1 MEVGDMDIAELRR
14 SLPTTLIGKHLQYYQ
29 STGSTMDL
37 AREAARK
44 GSPEGTVILAEEQT
58 QGRGR
63 FDRQW
68 IAPPKDNLY
77 FSVILYPTSYAFKRL
92 TMASS
97 LGVAR
102 GITNASGLPVSIK
115 WPNDIRSNGKKLG
128 GILLESAVDNNRIG
142 HAVIG
147 IGINVNL
154 DPSLYPDIAET
165 STSLKIE
172 TGRPVSREAVLKSVL
187 QELDNVYLALTFE
200 EDLRKPWIDLL
211 ETLGKWVQVTWG
223 DEQEEGFA
231 EDVNE
236 YGELILRRSDNSFVN
251 LPFGEVTLQV

>member
-1 MEVGDMDIAELRR
+1 M
-14 SLPTTLIGKHLQYYQ
+14 
-29 STGSTMDL
+29 
-37 AREAARK
+37 
-44 GSPEGTVILAEEQT
+44 
-58 QGRGR
+58 
-63 FDRQW
+63 
-68 IAPPKDNLY
+68 
-77 FSVILYPTSYAFKRL
+77 
-92 TMASS
+92 
-97 LGVAR
+97 
-102 GITNASGLPVSIK
+102 
-115 WPNDIRSNGKKLG
+115 
-128 GILLESAVDNNRIG
+128 ESAVDNNKIG

-147 IGINVNL
+147 IGINVNFE
-154 DPSLYPDIAET
+154 PSLYPDIAET

>member
-1 MEVGDMDIAELRR
+1 MDIAEIKR
-14 SLPTTLIGKHLQYYQ
+14 SLSTNVIGKYLHYYR

-44 GSPEGTVILAEEQT
+44 GSPEGSVILAEEQT

-68 IAPPKDNLY
+68 IAPPKENLY
-77 FSVILYPTSYAFKRL
+77 FSIIVYPTPYAFSRL

-102 GITNASGLPVSIK
+102 GITNSSGLPISIK
-115 WPNDIRSNGKKLG
+115 WPNDIRCNGKKLG
-128 GILLESAVDNNRIG
+128 GILLESAVTNNRIEY
-142 HAVIG
+142 AVIG

-154 DPSLYPDIAET
+154 DPSLYPEIAET

-172 TGRPVSREAVLKSVL
+172 TGRPVNREVILKAVL
-187 QELDNVYLALTFE
+187 QELDDVYLALTFE
-200 EDLRKPWIDLL
+200 KDLRKPWMDLL

-223 DEQEEGFA
+223 QELEEGFA

-236 YGELILRRSDNSFVN
+236 FGELILRRSDNSFVT
-251 LPFGEVTLQV
+251 LPIGEVTLQV